1 MTDPIADMFVRIQ
14 NASLRQKPEVVV
26 PFSRLKQDIAELL
39 KRSAL
44 IEDFTKKGKKVK
56 KSLIVKLSYE
66 NGQSVISGWKRIS
79 KPGVRIYASYKD
91 IKPVQSGFGMAIIS
105 TSAGVRSDKEARRQ
119 KVGGEV
125 LVEIW

>member
-1 MTDPIADMFVRIQ
+1 MTDPIADMFVRIH
-14 NASLRQKPEVVV
+14 NATLRQKAEVAV

-66 NGQSVISGWKRIS
+66 NGQPMISGWKRIS

-105 TSAGVRSDKEARRQ
+105 TSAGVRSDREARRQ